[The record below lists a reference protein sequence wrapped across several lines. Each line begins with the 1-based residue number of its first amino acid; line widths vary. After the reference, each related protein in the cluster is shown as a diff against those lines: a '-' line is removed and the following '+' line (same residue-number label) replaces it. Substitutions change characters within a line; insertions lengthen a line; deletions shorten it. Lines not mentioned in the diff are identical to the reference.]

1 MSNSSSQKRMIIA
14 VVAVAI
20 VVIMLLWTVLAYNS
34 VVSQEQDINDAA
46 SEIKNRYS
54 TKVSILSEL
63 LVSLN
68 AYGDY
73 EIAILTNLTAL
84 QTQWQTAIANQASDE
99 TLINISTQIDANFL
113 MLSTYTNYPYV
124 GMLDLVQGYMGETV
138 DLNEQLS
145 YKRSVYNDEVRDYN
159 SAIKSF
165 PMMMFAGSFGF
176 EEKPYWGST
185 DSTDPTTL

>member
-1 MSNSSSQKRMIIA
+1 MANRLSQKSIIIM

-34 VVSQEQDINDAA
+34 VVSQEQDINDAS
-46 SEIKNRYS
+46 SEIKNRYT
-54 TKVSILSEL
+54 TKVTILSEM
-63 LVSLN
+63 LVQLN

-73 EIAILTNLTAL
+73 EISLLTNLTAL
-84 QTQWQTAIANQASDE
+84 QTQWQTAIADHESDE

-113 MLSTYTNYPYV
+113 MLSTWTNYPYV

-176 EEKPYWGST
+176 EERPYWGST